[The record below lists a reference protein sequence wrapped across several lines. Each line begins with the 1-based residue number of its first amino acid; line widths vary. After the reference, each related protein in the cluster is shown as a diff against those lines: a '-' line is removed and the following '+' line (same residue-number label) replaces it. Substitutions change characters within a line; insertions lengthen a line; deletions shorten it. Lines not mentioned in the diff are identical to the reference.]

1 MKTLLEFL
9 TPFDWIALGWFTLCW
24 LGYAIF
30 SHRQAKQVPTIA
42 TSLSDVRGIW
52 MHRVLARE
60 VRIGDVTALG
70 ILQRNVTFFASTTM
84 FILAG
89 LLTVLGATDQVID
102 LTNSLP
108 FIAENTRASFEFKLL
123 VLVFAFV
130 YAFFRFSWSV
140 RQYNFAIVMLGAAPE
155 PDAPQDVQELFVVNA
170 NQILTRANDSFAH
183 GLRAYSFAM
192 AILSWFIHPVLFM
205 IASSWVVAVLYRRE
219 FRSYTLKALKSAGK
233 LPH

>member
-1 MKTLLEFL
+1 M
-9 TPFDWIALGWFTLCW
+9 
-24 LGYAIF
+24 F
-30 SHRQAKQVPTIA
+30 SHRQAKQAPTIA

-52 MHRVLARE
+52 MHRVLARD

-108 FIAENTRASFEFKLL
+108 FIVENTRASWEFKLL

-192 AILSWFIHPVLFM
+192 AILSWFIHPLLFM
-205 IASSWVVAVLYRRE
+205 IASTWVVAVLYRRE